1 MNSYLAKYK
10 LDVDHSKP
18 SLWTLIVYSAVHDI
32 SKCTA
37 AVKLNFSP
45 SQWWVVFRFSLFTTS
60 VSKLRPLLAIIMMM
74 NIAHCETEMANL
86 SPCRICIADVAYVG
100 KAGWA
105 EQAEHMLE
113 LLILIGALDNHWSHV
128 PALCCSPV
136 SKILFFREYIALA
149 NVIKEWH
156 QERNLMD

>member
-32 SKCTA
+32 SKYTA

-45 SQWWVVFRFSLFTTS
+45 SQWWVVFRFSLFITS

-74 NIAHCETEMANL
+74 NIAHCETEMAKKN
-86 SPCRICIADVAYVG
+86 SPCRICIAYICIYVG

-113 LLILIGALDNHWSHV
+113 LLILIGALDNHWSS
-128 PALCCSPV
+128 ALLLPGVQNSLFQGIYCP
-136 SKILFFREYIALA
+136 SKC
-149 NVIKEWH
+149 N
-156 QERNLMD
+156 